1 MQLVIFFLMILTHT
15 YADYPVL
22 KAVLSEKG
30 LRDVSQMMAV
40 WIQNKL
46 KSTEFPEVRGGVD
59 IGIGTVNY
67 AISNIQVVHCSM
79 SGPSIEFEK
88 GTVVSVKVSK
98 LSFAIKGSW
107 KTQFSIIHDG
117 GSFDLAVYNINI
129 NTLLGLGDEA
139 GRLSITTISCCDD
152 VGGVNI
158 QFHGGASFFFQP
170 FVSTLQGQISEMI
183 RVRICPAI
191 QQAISELKMN
201 LQKMPVSIPVD
212 QYIYL
217 SVLFTSS
224 PAVTDRSFEL
234 DIKGEFYSKSF
245 PSEPPFSA
253 SAFDIKY
260 AENYMLSL
268 AASEFFVN
276 SAAYAYLS
284 SEVLQINITENMI
297 PKSFP
302 FHLHT
307 SQFGVFIPQL
317 HTLYP
322 NMEMQVLLYASKT
335 PLFSFSSG
343 VIDFQLPAAAKFS
356 VVKPDGTLVP
366 LFRLDVD
373 SSFSGSA
380 LIDNK
385 RLTGVFKMKSLTLTV
400 GSSEIGDFKTAMLEQ
415 MLVTKVN
422 SFVLPKL
429 NDYLKTG
436 FLLPTLHN
444 FSLINS
450 KLLIENGFVVI
461 FTDVEDSWA
470 VSMKT

>member
-1 MQLVIFFLMILTHT
+1 MQLVIFFLLILTHT
-15 YADYPVL
+15 YADYPAL

-46 KSTEFPEVRGGVD
+46 KSTEIPDVRGGVD
-59 IGIGTVNY
+59 IGIGTVEY
-67 AISNIQVVHCSM
+67 VISNMQVVQCSM
-79 SGPSIEFEK
+79 SGPSMEFVK
-88 GTVVSVKVSK
+88 GIGVSVEVSQ
-98 LSFAIKGSW
+98 LSLAITGRW
-107 KTQFSIIHDG
+107 ATQFGIIHDG
-117 GSFDLAVYNINI
+117 GSVDLAVYNIKLK
-129 NTLLGLGDEA
+129 TLLGLGDEA
-139 GRLSITTISCCDD
+139 GRLSITTISCSDE

-170 FVSTLQGQISEMI
+170 FVSAFQGQISEMI
-183 RVRICPAI
+183 HVRVF
-191 QQAISELKMN
+191 N
-201 LQKMPVSIPVD
+201 IPVD

-217 SVLFTSS
+217 SILLTSS
-224 PAVTDRSFEL
+224 PAVTDQSFEL
-234 DIKGEFYSKSF
+234 DIKGEFYSNTS

-253 SAFDIKY
+253 SAFDVKY

-268 AASEFFVN
+268 AASEFLVN

-284 SEVLQINITENMI
+284 SEVLQINITDNMI

-302 FHLHT
+302 IHLNT
-307 SQFGVFIPQL
+307 SQFGAFIPQL
-317 HTLYP
+317 LTLYP

-343 VIDFQLPAAAKFS
+343 VIDVHVPVAAKFS
-356 VVKPDGTLVP
+356 VVKPDGMLVP

-373 SSFSGSA
+373 GSFSGSA

-385 RLTGVFKMKSLTLTV
+385 HLTGDFKMKNLTVTV
-400 GSSEIGDFKTAMLEQ
+400 GSSEIGDFKTAGLEHI
-415 MLVTKVN
+415 LVIAVN
-422 SFVLPKL
+422 IFVLPKL

-436 FLLPTLHN
+436 FLLPTLQD

-450 KLLIENGFVVI
+450 KLLIKNVSTI
-461 FTDVEDSWA
+461 KLLLLLLFTIVLEHCLLLKSC
-470 VSMKT
+470 

>member
-1 MQLVIFFLMILTHT
+1 DHESMNCDM
-15 YADYPVL
+15 
-22 KAVLSEKG
+22 
-30 LRDVSQMMAV
+30 SQMMAV

-67 AISNIQVVHCSM
+67 VISNMQVVQCSM
-79 SGPSIEFEK
+79 SGQSMEFK
-88 GTVVSVKVSK
+88 QGTGVSVEVSQ
-98 LSFAIKGSW
+98 LSLAITGSW
-107 KTQFSIIHDG
+107 ATQFGIIHDG

-139 GRLSITTISCCDD
+139 GRLSITTISCSDD
-152 VGGVNI
+152 IGGVHI
-158 QFHGGASFFFQP
+158 QFHGGASFFFEP
-170 FVSTLQGQISEMI
+170 FVSTFQGKISEMI
-183 RVRICPAI
+183 HVRICPAI
-191 QQAISELKMN
+191 QQAISKLEMN

-217 SVLFTSS
+217 SILFTSS
-224 PAVTDRSFEL
+224 PAVTDRSIEL

-245 PSEPPFSA
+245 PSEAPFSA

-284 SEVLQINITENMI
+284 SEVLQINITDNMI

-302 FHLHT
+302 FHLNT

-317 HTLYP
+317 RTLYP

-343 VIDFQLPAAAKFS
+343 VIDFQLPGAAKFS

-366 LFRLDVD
+366 LFRLDVV
-373 SSFSGSA
+373 SFVFGYTK
-380 LIDNK
+380 LCKTKTNK
-385 RLTGVFKMKSLTLTV
+385 QKGKRNSHTLT
-400 GSSEIGDFKTAMLEQ
+400 IGDFKTAMLEQ
-415 MLVTKVN
+415 MLVIAVN
-422 SFVLPKL
+422 RFVLPKL

-450 KLLIENGFVVI
+450 KLLIKNGFVVI

-470 VSMKT
+470 VSTKT

>member
-15 YADYPVL
+15 YADYPAL

-67 AISNIQVVHCSM
+67 VISNMQVVQCSM
-79 SGPSIEFEK
+79 SGQSMEFK
-88 GTVVSVKVSK
+88 QGTGVSVEVSQ
-98 LSFAIKGSW
+98 LSLAITGSW
-107 KTQFSIIHDG
+107 ATQFGIIHDG

-139 GRLSITTISCCDD
+139 GRLSITTISCSDD
-152 VGGVNI
+152 IGGVHI
-158 QFHGGASFFFQP
+158 QFHGGASFFFEP
-170 FVSTLQGQISEMI
+170 FVSTFQGKISEMI
-183 RVRICPAI
+183 HVRICPAI
-191 QQAISELKMN
+191 QQAISKLEMN
-201 LQKMPVSIPVD
+201 LQKMPVSIPVN

-217 SVLFTSS
+217 SILFTSS
-224 PAVTDRSFEL
+224 PAVTDRSIEL

-284 SEVLQINITENMI
+284 SEVLQINITDNMI

-302 FHLHT
+302 FHLNT
-307 SQFGVFIPQL
+307 SQFGVFIPQVSMLCVQVMILEVKIDPVNL
-317 HTLYP
+317 HKDAS
-322 NMEMQVLLYASKT
+322 VLKHS
-335 PLFSFSSG
+335 LF
-343 VIDFQLPAAAKFS
+343 VLN
-356 VVKPDGTLVP
+356 TLVQ
-366 LFRLDVD
+366 
-373 SSFSGSA
+373 S
-380 LIDNK
+380 
-385 RLTGVFKMKSLTLTV
+385 
-400 GSSEIGDFKTAMLEQ
+400 
-415 MLVTKVN
+415 
-422 SFVLPKL
+422 
-429 NDYLKTG
+429 YCY
-436 FLLPTLHN
+436 
-444 FSLINS
+444 
-450 KLLIENGFVVI
+450 KLL
-461 FTDVEDSWA
+461 
-470 VSMKT
+470 